1 LDEAVRMTA
10 SSEAFAPNP
19 HTDAPATCPSLVRAG
34 PRVGPTTTQAVSIAV
49 MAVLMAGVNLA
60 IGFPGESGPDSQS
73 QYAQVVTWHLDD
85 WHPPI
90 MAWLWSMFR
99 LLADG
104 DGPMFCF
111 QVAFYWLGFGL
122 IAITLARARRSLA
135 AWAMLGVALLP
146 PFLALNVVLLKD
158 VGMAVTFLAAFAGLF
173 WYRMQDR
180 EVPPAV
186 AAMSLVLVL
195 YGALVRANAVFA
207 VVPLLVYVFRP
218 QWLRRPWR
226 LLAASIPVALAMVPT
241 ASLFNHRVLHAEPLG
256 IIRALQSFDITGI
269 AFYSGDLAV
278 FGPDNSFTREEVT
291 RCYAP
296 SGWDSLSPW
305 GDCRFFWN
313 RLAVSRDLQGVI
325 DNLDARAAMSA
336 EPNQDLPNLW
346 VAAIVRHPLAYA
358 RHRLAN
364 FSLQMRAPP
373 YLDLDS
379 EEMAPPYGA
388 LYDIMTAPALWLAIG
403 VGLLA
408 QLAWAR
414 SLRRPASTD
423 AALVLVLSGL
433 PYACAY
439 LIIGVA
445 TEYRYLF
452 WSLIAIFSALVISL
466 SEPRRLV
473 RSRPTAT
480 ARTEGGVQPS

>member
-1 LDEAVRMTA
+1 MTA
-10 SSEAFAPNP
+10 SSGAVAANP
-19 HTDAPATCPSLVRAG
+19 HADAPATCPSLVRTVA
-34 PRVGPTTTQAVSIAV
+34 RVAPATTRAVSIAV
-49 MAVLMAGVNLA
+49 TAVLLAGVNLA
-60 IGFPGESGPDSQS
+60 VGFPGESGADSQS
-73 QYAQVVTWHLDD
+73 QYAQVVAWHLDD

-90 MAWLWSMFR
+90 MAWLWSIFR

-122 IAITLARARRSLA
+122 IATALARAGRSLA

-186 AAMSLVLVL
+186 AAMCLVLVL
-195 YGALVRANAVFA
+195 YGALVRTNAVFA
-207 VVPLLVYVFRP
+207 VAPLFVYMIRP
-218 QWLRRPWR
+218 SWLRRPWW
-226 LLAASIPVALAMVPT
+226 LLAASIPVALALVP
-241 ASLFNHRVLHAEPLG
+241 AAGLFNHRVLRAEPLG

-313 RLAVSRDLQGVI
+313 RLAVSRNLQRVI
-325 DNLDARAAMSA
+325 DDLDARAAMSA
-336 EPNQDLPNLW
+336 EPNPDRPNLW
-346 VAAIVRHPLAYA
+346 VAAILRHPLAYA
-358 RHRLAN
+358 RHRLAT
-364 FSLQMRAPP
+364 FSLQMLAPP
-373 YLDLDS
+373 DLDLDS

-388 LYDIMTAPALWLAIG
+388 LYDVTTAPALWLAIG
-403 VGLLA
+403 AVLLVR
-408 QLAWAR
+408 LAWAR
-414 SLRRPASTD
+414 PLRHPASTD
-423 AALVLVLSGL
+423 AALVLVLSAL
-433 PYACAY
+433 PYAGAY

-452 WSLIAIFSALVISL
+452 WSLIAIFAALVISL
-466 SEPRRLV
+466 SQPRSPLQR
-473 RSRPTAT
+473 RPTL
-480 ARTEGGVQPS
+480 VL